1 MNIET
6 DLHARSQ
13 SQCEFCKTTDN
24 LSVYL
29 VPPAKDPTVDNS
41 VLVCHTCLSQLQAPG
56 SVDANHWRC
65 LNDAIW
71 SEVPAVRVVA
81 YRMLHSLRSHG
92 WPQDLLD
99 MMYLDEAAVKWAQ
112 ATLLADGEEAIV
124 HKDSNGAVLATGDT
138 VVLTKDLDVKGT
150 SFAAKRGTAVRN
162 IYLVPDNAEQ
172 IEGKVNGQQLVILT
186 KYVKKS

>member
-29 VPPAKDPTVDNS
+29 VPPANEETVDTS
-41 VLVCHTCLSQLQAPG
+41 VLVCPTCLSQLQTPE

-71 SEVPAVRVVA
+71 SEVPAVKVVA
-81 YRMLHSLRSHG
+81 YRMLHGLRSHG

-99 MMYLDEAAVKWAQ
+99 MMYLDEAELKWAQ
-112 ATLLADGEEAIV
+112 ATLLADGEEAII
-124 HKDSNGAVLATGDT
+124 HKDCNGVVLATGNT

-172 IEGKVNGQQLVILT
+172 IEGKVNGQQIVILT